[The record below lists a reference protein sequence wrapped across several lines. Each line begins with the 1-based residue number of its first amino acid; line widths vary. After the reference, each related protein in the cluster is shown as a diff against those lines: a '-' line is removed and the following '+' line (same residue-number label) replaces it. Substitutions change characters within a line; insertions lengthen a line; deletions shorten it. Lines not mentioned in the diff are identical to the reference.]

1 MPAQIKNGVSAP
13 AVVLTVK
20 DTGVSVNDNPQ
31 VALMLEIKP
40 RDRAAFQAEAKT
52 LVSRLDA
59 ALVQPGI
66 SAEVV
71 FDPANPSRVQIAS
84 LDLKPV
90 ALNNAESRLRELDR
104 LYNERLITGEEY
116 RSKREEIIKGL

>member
-1 MPAQIKNGVSAP
+1 
-13 AVVLTVK
+13 VLSVK

-31 VALMLEIKP
+31 VSLMLEIKP
-40 RDRAAFQAEAKT
+40 RDRAVFQAEAKT

-71 FDPANPSRVQIAS
+71 FDPTNPSRVQIAN

-116 RSKREEIIKGL
+116 RVKREEIIKGL